1 MFLTSSFS
9 ETQGLTWGDELNF
22 QGSTTTNE
30 IPAFSNL
37 FLAVCCNT
45 QDQVIHLSVKLFH

>member
-45 QDQVIHLSVKLFH
+45 QDQVIHLNVKLFH